1 MRPILLSFG
10 GGINSTALLLEWVEQ
25 GKPLDLV
32 IFADTG
38 SEMPETYEFI
48 DKYVIPFCKKHKI
61 HFETVYYT
69 VSNKVAGVKKGHWV
83 EGERVSIYD
92 YYEYQKAVPSM
103 IKRSCTDKFK
113 ISPIEKYIKQKW
125 GDKNLPLR
133 LIGIDAGESHRA
145 KFIVDPKTGKKI
157 NVVAVSARS
166 INKKRKFKVNKK
178 IFYKNPLEIF
188 KKNNID
194 ILFEAIGLS
203 DGISKKV
210 VETALKSKIHVITPN
225 KALISKHGNELAKL
239 AEKNKVNL
247 EFEASVAGGIPILRS
262 IKEGLAT
269 NKISKVYGIL
279 NGTSNYIL
287 SEMEN
292 SNENF
297 ADVLK
302 KAQIL
307 GYAEPG
313 NPKLD
318 LNGFDAFAKVRILS
332 ALAFNSKISKHKCL
346 MEGIEKIELKDIKIA
361 NQLDLRIKLLG
372 ISELKNNH
380 LFETVH
386 PCLVSKKSYI
396 GNVNGVMNA
405 VILQG
410 KPVGESVLQG
420 EGAGPGPTS
429 SSLLSDLLSIL
440 RGNIKKP
447 FGVSVSKLKSLKPYN
462 VNNYVN
468 SLYLRFE
475 VKDKPGVLSEITNR
489 LAKYKISVKRLIQT
503 PDKKNNKATIVIITH
518 KTTETNIHNCLS
530 IFKKNKNILKTPTLI
545 RLLG

>member
-1 MRPILLSFG
+1 MNKIVNVAVVGLGQVGNYLNNEL
-10 GGINSTALLLEWVEQ
+10 I
-25 GKPLDLV
+25 
-32 IFADTG
+32 I
-38 SEMPETYEFI
+38 
-48 DKYVIPFCKKHKI
+48 KKK
-61 HFETVYYT
+61 
-69 VSNKVAGVKKGHWV
+69 
-83 EGERVSIYD
+83 D
-92 YYEYQKAVPSM
+92 
-103 IKRSCTDKFK
+103 
-113 ISPIEKYIKQKW
+113 IE
-125 GDKNLPLR
+125 L
-133 LIGIDAGESHRA
+133 
-145 KFIVDPKTGKKI
+145 KTGKRVK
-157 NVVAVSARS
+157 VVAISAKN
-166 INKKRKFKVNKK
+166 INKKRKYKINRK
-178 IFYKNPLEIF
+178 IFYKNPFEIF
-188 KKNNID
+188 KKEKVD
-194 ILFEAIGLS
+194 ILFEVIGQS
-203 DGISKKV
+203 DGVSKKL
-210 VETALKSKIHVITPN
+210 VETALKNKIHVITPN
-225 KALISKHGNELAKL
+225 KALISKHGNNLAKL
-239 AEKNKVNL
+239 AEKNNVNL

-269 NKISKVYGIL
+269 NKLSKVYGIL

-292 SNENF
+292 SEQNF

-302 KAQIL
+302 KAQLL

-332 ALAFNSKISKHKCL
+332 ALAFNSKISNKKCL
-346 MEGIEKIELKDIKIA
+346 MEGIEKIDLKDIKIA

-372 ISELKNNH
+372 ISELKNNQ

-405 VILQG
+405 VILNG

-447 FGVSVSKLKSLKPYN
+447 FGVSVNKLKTLKTYN

-475 VKDKPGVLSEITNR
+475 VKDRPGVLSQITNR

-503 PDKKNNKATIVIITH
+503 PDKKNNKATIVIVTH
-518 KTTETNIHNCLS
+518 KTTELNCNSCLS
-530 IFKKNKNILKTPTLI
+530 IFKKNKNILKSPTLI
-545 RLLG
+545 RLLD

>member
-1 MRPILLSFG
+1 MKKIYNIAVVGLGQVGIYLL
-10 GGINSTALLLEWVEQ
+10 NELNT
-25 GKPLDLV
+25 
-32 IFADTG
+32 
-38 SEMPETYEFI
+38 
-48 DKYVIPFCKKHKI
+48 KKK
-61 HFETVYYT
+61 
-69 VSNKVAGVKKGHWV
+69 N
-83 EGERVSIYD
+83 
-92 YYEYQKAVPSM
+92 
-103 IKRSCTDKFK
+103 
-113 ISPIEKYIKQKW
+113 IEI
-125 GDKNLPLR
+125 
-133 LIGIDAGESHRA
+133 
-145 KFIVDPKTGKKI
+145 KTGTKI
-157 NVVAVSARS
+157 NVVAISAKN
-166 INKKRKFKVNKK
+166 IKKKRKFKINKK
-178 IFYKNPLEIF
+178 IFYTNPLDIL
-188 KKNNID
+188 KKHKVD

-203 DGISKKV
+203 DGVSKKI
-210 VETALKSKIHVITPN
+210 VEKALKSKVHVITPN
-225 KALISKHGNELAKL
+225 KALISKHGNYLAKL
-239 AEKNKVNL
+239 AEKNNVNL

-269 NKISKVYGIL
+269 NKISKIYGIL

-292 SNENF
+292 SNQKFN
-297 ADVLK
+297 DVLI
-302 KAQIL
+302 KAQKL

-332 ALAFNSKISKHKCL
+332 ALAFNSKISNHKCL

-372 ISELKNNH
+372 ITELKNNQ

-386 PCLVSKKSYI
+386 PCLVNKKSYI

-405 VILQG
+405 VILEG
-410 KPVGESVLQG
+410 KPVGESILQG

-447 FGVSVSKLKSLKPYN
+447 FGIPFAQLKALKSYN
-462 VNNYVN
+462 INNYTN

-475 VKDKPGVLSEITNR
+475 VRDRPGVLSQITNR

-503 PDKKNNKATIVIITH
+503 PDKKTNKATIVIITH
-518 KTTETNIHNCLS
+518 KTSEINSKNCLS

-545 RLLG
+545 RVLG

>member
-1 MRPILLSFG
+1 MKKIYNIAVVGLGQVGIYLL
-10 GGINSTALLLEWVEQ
+10 NELNH
-25 GKPLDLV
+25 
-32 IFADTG
+32 
-38 SEMPETYEFI
+38 
-48 DKYVIPFCKKHKI
+48 KKK
-61 HFETVYYT
+61 
-69 VSNKVAGVKKGHWV
+69 
-83 EGERVSIYD
+83 SI
-92 YYEYQKAVPSM
+92 E
-103 IKRSCTDKFK
+103 IKSGT
-113 ISPIEKYIKQKW
+113 
-125 GDKNLPLR
+125 
-133 LIGIDAGESHRA
+133 
-145 KFIVDPKTGKKI
+145 KI
-157 NVVAVSARS
+157 NVVAISAKN
-166 INKKRKFKVNKK
+166 IKKKRKFKINKR
-178 IFYKNPLEIF
+178 IFYTNPFDIL
-188 KKNNID
+188 KKHKVD

-203 DGISKKV
+203 DGVSKKI
-210 VETALKSKIHVITPN
+210 VEKALKSKVHVITPN
-225 KALISKHGNELAKL
+225 KALISKHGNYLAKL
-239 AEKNKVNL
+239 AEKNNVNL

-269 NKISKVYGIL
+269 NKISKIYGIL

-292 SNENF
+292 SNQKFN
-297 ADVLK
+297 DVLI
-302 KAQIL
+302 KAQKL

-332 ALAFNSKISKHKCL
+332 ALAFNSKISQHKCL

-372 ISELKNNH
+372 IADLKNNQ

-386 PCLVSKKSYI
+386 PCLVNKKSYI

-405 VILQG
+405 VILEG
-410 KPVGESVLQG
+410 KPVGETILQG

-447 FGVSVSKLKSLKPYN
+447 FGIPFAQLKALKSYN
-462 VNNYVN
+462 INNYTN

-475 VKDKPGVLSEITNR
+475 VRDRPGVLSQITNR
-489 LAKYKISVKRLIQT
+489 LAKYRISVKRLIQT
-503 PDKKNNKATIVIITH
+503 PDKKTNKATIVIITH
-518 KTTETNIHNCLS
+518 KTSEINSKNCLS

-545 RLLG
+545 RVLG